1 MLIGKVLNSINNIC
15 LVNFSVCVPYEKRSY
30 GRMIFILVYIE
41 YWLLAS
47 CHQTFSTDLLY
58 HLILVVALD
67 FLCTIKPQII
77 LAMSTKNVHGI
88 IILFFCMP
96 RVAVRLHAT
105 VSILLYDLWPFE
117 KLISIQVWYESY
129 APCTHLG
136 QRQYQQRQNHNYI
149 LS

>member
-67 FLCTIKPQII
+67 FSVL
-77 LAMSTKNVHGI
+77 
-88 IILFFCMP
+88 
-96 RVAVRLHAT
+96 
-105 VSILLYDLWPFE
+105 
-117 KLISIQVWYESY
+117 
-129 APCTHLG
+129 
-136 QRQYQQRQNHNYI
+136 
-149 LS
+149 